1 MIIPSIIGIACGLL
15 GGLRMPLPHWR
26 LLGGFVAL
34 WIILVGLDL
43 LVGIALFSVRSQH
56 FTPSAVFW
64 LSLGG
69 GALIGA
75 GVGYFVRPIW
85 LKILQR
91 IRQGRM
97 QSGKTDVASHSS

>member
-1 MIIPSIIGIACGLL
+1 MIIPSIIGIACGLF
-15 GGLRMPLPHWR
+15 GGLRIPLPHWR

-75 GVGYFVRPIW
+75 GVGYFARPGW
-85 LKILQR
+85 LKIRRR
-91 IRQGRM
+91 IRDKRM
-97 QSGKTDVASHSS
+97 NAGKQIVASNRS